1 MTNAGALRLTGDHCL
16 KHPYV
21 RVAEVRAESDATVP
35 DGFEALGLDAFARR
49 LGVHRSTAHRVME
62 KLLTQQGS
70 NDVLRVVRLPVP
82 IGKGARRK
90 ALHVLWPR
98 PQTPAPTPTAA

>member
-1 MTNAGALRLTGDHCL
+1 MTISAHDLLTPDHCL
-16 KHPYV
+16 KHTHM

-62 KLLTQQGS
+62 RLVAQQGS
-70 NDVLRVVRLPVP
+70 NDVLRVVKLPVP
-82 IGKGARRK
+82 IGKGGRRR

-98 PQTPAPTPTAA
+98 PTPAPTPTAA